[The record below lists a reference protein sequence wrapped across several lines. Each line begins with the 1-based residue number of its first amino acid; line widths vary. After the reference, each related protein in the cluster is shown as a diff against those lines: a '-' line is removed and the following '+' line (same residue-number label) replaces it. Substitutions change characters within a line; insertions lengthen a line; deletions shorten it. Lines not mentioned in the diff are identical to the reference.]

1 MDRLRQVI
9 SAGSGIIHYEVEKH
23 RHIGE
28 ALETFHK
35 TNAEAIVII
44 GGQALA
50 AATFEFL
57 LEKDP
62 FAGKVPPLAILPAG
76 DNNIIAENLGAQ
88 SASPHRE
95 LARLL
100 KVRKSG
106 QLLTNI
112 LSVPLLKVE
121 GVYGVGTVYGLYLC
135 CGEVTREK
143 NIFSGAIAGSGLLSR
158 AKRRLSTM
166 GFIRRASMKARK
178 DKGMDSAVR
187 VNLNQR
193 GAVVGRYF
201 MVCITTLRA
210 VLLGA
215 QLPAPQKADKLQF
228 MSVENTSEALLSM
241 GKQLLKGQFDDRIMP
256 GQVIKQIAHARIVQ
270 HKPFVLDGSYFEVEK
285 NGELLISSTDR
296 LSFISL

>member
-1 MDRLRQVI
+1 MTKWTVLRQVI
-9 SAGSGIIHYEVEKH
+9 SVGSGIIHYEVEKH

-28 ALETFHK
+28 ALATFHK

-57 LEKDP
+57 IEKNP
-62 FAGKVPPLAILPAG
+62 FEGDVPPLAILPAG
-76 DNNIIAENLGAQ
+76 DNNIIAENLGAL
-88 SASPHRE
+88 SNSPHRE

-106 QLLTNI
+106 RLLDSL

-135 CGEVTREK
+135 CGEVTRDK
-143 NIFSGAIAGSGLLSR
+143 NIFSGAIAGSGVLSR

-166 GFIRRASMKARK
+166 GFVRKASMKAMK

-201 MVCITTLRA
+201 MVCITTLRS
-210 VLLGA
+210 VLLGGA
-215 QLPAPQKADKLQF
+215 IAG
-228 MSVENTSEALLSM
+228 TT
-241 GKQLLKGQFDDRIMP
+241 KG
-256 GQVIKQIAHARIVQ
+256 GQAAVHER
-270 HKPFVLDGSYFEVEK
+270 
-285 NGELLISSTDR
+285 GE
-296 LSFISL
+296 